1 MLKVPK
7 RMLVDEFIYEEY
19 EGAGSRDKKPIYSE
33 PITVK
38 YTRIDRHTVF
48 SRDTND
54 SKVIAK
60 AVIFCYADHTTP
72 FKLYK
77 ERSLVGFD
85 GKEYTITNVIPI
97 KHWALDMIWAYE
109 LEVI

>member
-7 RMLVDEFIYEEY
+7 RMLVDEFVYKEY
-19 EGAGSRDKKPIYSE
+19 LGIERDKKPAYSE
-33 PITVK
+33 AITVK
-38 YTRIDRHTVF
+38 NTRIDRQTVF

-54 SKVIAK
+54 SKIVAR

-72 FKLYK
+72 FKPYK
-77 ERSLVGFD
+77 ERSLVEFD
-85 GKEYTITNVIPI
+85 GKEYTVTNVIPI
-97 KHWALDMIWAYE
+97 KHWALDKIWAYE